1 MKGNAMTY
9 IKQFIAVLLASTIFL
24 TGCSDSDGESVGYI
38 GDTPISV
45 TEFES
50 YLKFKRIPTD
60 NEKVKAR
67 ELDAY
72 LNRAA
77 MALAIEQELY
87 LDQVAIDAEV
97 SEFKK
102 QMLVSR
108 YFEKYLKDNVTEEAV
123 RNFYTSNPDEFQS
136 KKSRV
141 AHILIRTSEAMGQ
154 NEKQALLT
162 KSQEIYS
169 RIQSQE
175 EFAKVAEETSEDLN
189 SKKRGGEIGWLR
201 EGAIDP
207 AFSARVFTMKQGDVS
222 EPIATPF
229 GFHIIKI
236 LDESQI
242 IKTPF
247 EQVKGDIR
255 YRLRQQARDA
265 EKLRL
270 QKKISIKKED

>member
-1 MKGNAMTY
+1 MKYT
-9 IKQFIAVLLASTIFL
+9 KQLTAALLAFTLFIA
-24 TGCSDSDGESVGYI
+24 GCSDSGGKTIGYI
-38 GDTPISV
+38 GDTAISA

-50 YLKFKRIPTD
+50 YLKFKRIPSD
-60 NEKVKAR
+60 NEQVKAR

-77 MALAIEQELY
+77 MAMAIEQELY
-87 LDQVAIDAEV
+87 LDQTAIDAEV

-108 YFEKYLKDNVTEEAV
+108 YFESYLKQNVTEEAV
-123 RNFYTSNPDEFQS
+123 RNFYASNPDDFQS
-136 KKSRV
+136 KKARV
-141 AHILIRTSEAMGQ
+141 AHILIRTTEAMGK

-162 KSQEIYS
+162 KTQEIYS
-169 RIQSQE
+169 RLQSQE
-175 EFAKVAEETSEDLN
+175 DFAKVAEETSEDLN

-207 AFSARVFTMKQGDVS
+207 AFSARVFTMAQGEVS
-222 EPIATPF
+222 EPISTPF

-236 LDESQI
+236 LDESQV
-242 IKTPF
+242 IKTLF

-255 YRLRQQARDA
+255 YRLRQQTRDA
-265 EKLRL
+265 EIARL
-270 QKKISIKKED
+270 QKKMNIKKEG